1 MDYNT
6 TRGPLTISEYGRNIH
21 NMIAYICT
29 IEDREK
35 RTKAAKFIVSVMGQ
49 MHPNVKELADYKH
62 KLWDHLFIISDFKL
76 DVDSPYPPPPP
87 LTLSTKPE
95 KVQYHEK
102 EIEFKHYG
110 KIIAMLIEKA
120 TEYENGTE
128 KDALVRAIANQMK
141 KSYLNYNRE
150 SVNDDLIE
158 KHLDILSQSRLKLHE
173 DMRLTATNDILA
185 ARNKKKKPFR
195 PKGDNSFK
203 GRKKPQ

>member
-1 MDYNT
+1 
-6 TRGPLTISEYGRNIH
+6 
-21 NMIAYICT
+21 
-29 IEDREK
+29 
-35 RTKAAKFIVSVMGQ
+35 
-49 MHPNVKELADYKH
+49 
-62 KLWDHLFIISDFKL
+62 
-76 DVDSPYPPPPP
+76 
-87 LTLSTKPE
+87 
-95 KVQYHEK
+95 
-102 EIEFKHYG
+102 
-110 KIIAMLIEKA
+110 MLIEKA
-120 TEYENGTE
+120 TEYENGPE

-158 KHLDILSQSRLKLHE
+158 KHLDILSESRLKLHE